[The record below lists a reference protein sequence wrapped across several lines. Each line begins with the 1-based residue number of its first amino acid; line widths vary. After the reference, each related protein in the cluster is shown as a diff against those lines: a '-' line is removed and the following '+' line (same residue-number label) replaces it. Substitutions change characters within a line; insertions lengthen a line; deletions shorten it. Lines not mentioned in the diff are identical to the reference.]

1 MDGLMAALVVALLCQ
16 IGDRPAW
23 LAAVLA
29 DRYGKPLAV
38 IAAAALALA
47 AASSIA
53 VVAGTLIAPRLT
65 PNARQLMLALSLALQ
80 GGGAF
85 FPVAGP
91 DRLAGWRLGAALT
104 SLLGLFILL
113 FGDGLEFIV
122 FALAARSPMPPLA
135 AVGATLG
142 ALPVIAAAAL
152 IGEAAWLKLPLRPA
166 RRAIG
171 ALFLL
176 AAAVLGL
183 SAFGLV

>member
-1 MDGLMAALVVALLCQ
+1 MAALVAALLCQ

-29 DRYGKPLAV
+29 DRYAKPATV
-38 IAAAALALA
+38 IAGAALALI
-47 AASSIA
+47 AASAIA
-53 VVAGTLIAPRLT
+53 VVAGGMIAPRLT

-85 FPVAGP
+85 LPVTAP
-91 DRLAGWRLGAALT
+91 DRLSGWRLGALLT
-104 SLLGLFILL
+104 SLTGLFILL

-122 FALAARSPMPPLA
+122 FALAARSAVPALA

-142 ALPVIAAAAL
+142 GLAVIAAAAVM
-152 IGEAAWLKLPLRPA
+152 GEAAWLKLPQRA
-166 RRAIG
+166 VRRAIG

-176 AAAVLGL
+176 AALILGL
-183 SAFGLV
+183 GAFGLI